1 MKCKN
6 NLITFLIIIVHI
18 SYSNDFNPIN
28 GSLLNYNQ
36 IFFRWPQ
43 INNSYFYELYIT
55 SDSTQNTFYS
65 QNNSIILSDFNWAH
79 DYYWF
84 VCGFNENGDLISC
97 HANNFFNINQLP
109 NNYPNNINIL
119 VNEQLEYSPG
129 ITILDFESLNFS
141 LALNS
146 QGYPVWFADRFNFSN
161 NKILVAEFLD
171 NGNFVGFAVGKGYE
185 FNLDS
190 EIIFQTSDEY
200 GVHHDFNKSE
210 YNTYFFIDAV
220 IDSNMCPI
228 ECDENLPNIIPW
240 QGDRFIELDQNGNL
254 LWEWNTFD
262 YLSLN
267 EYNPLWVEDY
277 TGSTEFDWTHSNSVY
292 FDSLTDRVY
301 ISIRN
306 LSRIVAIDYN
316 TKEIIWNLGNTDF
329 MNQIF
334 FDEDFGFSHQHS
346 AQITYDDN
354 LLFFDNGRNN
364 NPELSRCIEIEIVNN
379 QNPEL
384 IWEYILPDTLLTLS
398 RGECDKL
405 LNGNTLITAGRTGNV
420 LEVNDNNQIVWHLNA
435 KDNNNNSISIYRSQR
450 VINLYPN
457 AFSFKINNLNGEY
470 NEFYLNPNEDNL
482 IITIYNNSW
491 LSQIFKY
498 ELYNYN
504 NVLLLENSVTIPND
518 NEITIVENLNIYNNS
533 YFNLKIYP
541 EKNPNYFQS
550 IMFNRNFISYDIND
564 DNFINI
570 LDIIMV
576 INIIFEQISS
586 ENSADFNQD
595 GVINLLDIIILVNS
609 ILN

>member
-6 NLITFLIIIVHI
+6 NLITFLIIIVHF
-18 SYSNDFNPIN
+18 SYSNDFHPIN
-28 GSLLNYNQ
+28 GSILNYNQ

-43 INNSYFYELYIT
+43 ISNSSFYELYIT
-55 SDSTQNTFYS
+55 SNSIQNTFYS
-65 QNNSIILSDFNWAH
+65 QNNSIILNDLDWAN

-84 VCGFNENGDLISC
+84 ICGFNENGDLISC
-97 HANNFFNINQLP
+97 YENNFFNINQLP

-146 QGYPVWFADRFNFSN
+146 QGYPVWFADKFNFAN
-161 NKILVAEFLD
+161 NKILVDEFLD
-171 NGNFVGFAVGKGYE
+171 NGNFVGFSAGKGYE

-220 IDSNMCPI
+220 IDSNMCPV
-228 ECDENLPNIIPW
+228 ECNENLPDMIPW

-292 FDSLTDRVY
+292 LEPLTDQVY

-316 TKEIIWNLGNTDF
+316 TKEIIWNLGNPDF

-346 AQITYDDN
+346 AQITYDGN

-364 NPELSRCIEIEIVNN
+364 SPELSRCLEIEIINN

-420 LEVNDNNQIVWHLNA
+420 LEINDSNQIVWHLNA
-435 KDNNNNSISIYRSQR
+435 KDNNSNSISIYRSQR
-450 VINLYPN
+450 VFNLYPN
-457 AFSFKINNLNGEY
+457 AFSFKIDNLNGEY
-470 NEFYLNPNEDNL
+470 NEFYLNPNEENL

-491 LSQIFKY
+491 LSQNFKY

-504 NVLLLENSVTIPND
+504 NVLLLENSVTVSND
-518 NEITIVENLNIYNNS
+518 NEITIVENLNIDNNS
-533 YFNLKIYP
+533 YFNLKIYS
-541 EKNPNYFQS
+541 EKNPDNFQS
-550 IMFNRNFISYDIND
+550 MLFTRDFISYDIND

-576 INIIFEQISS
+576 INLILEQISS

>member
-6 NLITFLIIIVHI
+6 NLITFLIIIVHF
-18 SYSNDFNPIN
+18 SYSNDFHPIN
-28 GSLLNYNQ
+28 GSILNYNQ

-43 INNSYFYELYIT
+43 ISNSSFYELYIT
-55 SDSTQNTFYS
+55 SNSIQNTFYS
-65 QNNSIILSDFNWAH
+65 QNNSIILNDLDWAN

-84 VCGFNENGDLISC
+84 ICGFNENGDLISC
-97 HANNFFNINQLP
+97 YENNFFNINQLP

-146 QGYPVWFADRFNFSN
+146 QGYPVWFADRFNFTN
-161 NKILVAEFLD
+161 NKILVDEFLD
-171 NGNFVGFAVGKGYE
+171 NGNFVGFSAGKGYE

-220 IDSNMCPI
+220 IDSNMCPV
-228 ECDENLPNIIPW
+228 ECNENLPDMIPW

-292 FDSLTDRVY
+292 LEPLTDQVY

-316 TKEIIWNLGNTDF
+316 TKEIIWNLGNPDF

-346 AQITYDDN
+346 AQITYDGN

-364 NPELSRCIEIEIVNN
+364 SPELSRCLEIEIINN

-420 LEVNDNNQIVWHLNA
+420 LEINDSNQIVWHLNA
-435 KDNNNNSISIYRSQR
+435 KDNNSNSISIYRSQR
-450 VINLYPN
+450 VFNLYPN
-457 AFSFKINNLNGEY
+457 AFSFKIDNLNGEY
-470 NEFYLNPNEDNL
+470 NEFYLNPNEENL

-491 LSQIFKY
+491 LSQNFKY

-504 NVLLLENSVTIPND
+504 NVLLLENSVTVSND
-518 NEITIVENLNIYNNS
+518 NEITIVENLNIDNNS
-533 YFNLKIYP
+533 YFNLKIYS
-541 EKNPNYFQS
+541 EKNPDNFQS
-550 IMFNRNFISYDIND
+550 MLFTRDFISYDIND

-576 INIIFEQISS
+576 INLILEQISS

>member
-6 NLITFLIIIVHI
+6 NLITFLIIIVHF
-18 SYSNDFNPIN
+18 SYSNDFHPIN
-28 GSLLNYNQ
+28 GSILNYNQ

-43 INNSYFYELYIT
+43 ISNSSFYELYIT
-55 SDSTQNTFYS
+55 SNSIQNTFYS
-65 QNNSIILSDFNWAH
+65 QNNSIILNDLDWAN

-84 VCGFNENGDLISC
+84 ICGFNENGDLISC
-97 HANNFFNINQLP
+97 YENNFFNINQLP

-146 QGYPVWFADRFNFSN
+146 QGYPVWFADKFNFAN
-161 NKILVAEFLD
+161 NKILVDEFLD
-171 NGNFVGFAVGKGYE
+171 NGNFVGFSAGKGYE

-220 IDSNMCPI
+220 IDSNMCPV
-228 ECDENLPNIIPW
+228 ECNENLPDMIPW

-292 FDSLTDRVY
+292 LEPLTDQVY

-316 TKEIIWNLGNTDF
+316 TKEIIWNLGNPDF

-346 AQITYDDN
+346 AQITYDGN

-364 NPELSRCIEIEIVNN
+364 SPELSRCLEIEIINN

-420 LEVNDNNQIVWHLNA
+420 LEINDSNQIVWHLNA
-435 KDNNNNSISIYRSQR
+435 KDNNSNSISIYRSQR
-450 VINLYPN
+450 VFNLYPN
-457 AFSFKINNLNGEY
+457 AFSFKIDNLNGEY
-470 NEFYLNPNEDNL
+470 NEFYLNPNEENL

-491 LSQIFKY
+491 LSQNFKY

-504 NVLLLENSVTIPND
+504 NVLLLENSVTVSND
-518 NEITIVENLNIYNNS
+518 NEITIVENLNIDNNS
-533 YFNLKIYP
+533 YFNLKIYS
-541 EKNPNYFQS
+541 EKNPNNFQS
-550 IMFNRNFISYDIND
+550 MLFTRDFISYDIND

-576 INIIFEQISS
+576 INLILEQISS

>member
-1 MKCKN
+1 
-6 NLITFLIIIVHI
+6 
-18 SYSNDFNPIN
+18 
-28 GSLLNYNQ
+28 
-36 IFFRWPQ
+36 
-43 INNSYFYELYIT
+43 
-55 SDSTQNTFYS
+55 
-65 QNNSIILSDFNWAH
+65 
-79 DYYWF
+79 
-84 VCGFNENGDLISC
+84 
-97 HANNFFNINQLP
+97 
-109 NNYPNNINIL
+109 
-119 VNEQLEYSPG
+119 
-129 ITILDFESLNFS
+129 
-141 LALNS
+141 
-146 QGYPVWFADRFNFSN
+146 
-161 NKILVAEFLD
+161 
-171 NGNFVGFAVGKGYE
+171 
-185 FNLDS
+185 
-190 EIIFQTSDEY
+190 EY

>member
-541 EKNPNYFQS
+541 EKIQ
-550 IMFNRNFISYDIND
+550 
-564 DNFINI
+564 
-570 LDIIMV
+570 
-576 INIIFEQISS
+576 IIF
-586 ENSADFNQD
+586 
-595 GVINLLDIIILVNS
+595 NL
-609 ILN
+609 